1 MEDTN
6 FKWRVKEIIKLQE
19 QGKLVLSWTKEF
31 GLPSYSDLNRKESEV
46 FEEGILVGHIELIS
60 GAGVYAFTP
69 IPGAPLP
76 KILRGQKKLRLGEA
90 VINLTKRLAIIST
103 ENGETVTINGLFPAD
118 PYYAQSELNRALA
131 DEGIAV
137 WKVEIIG
144 KDPLFQY
151 GIQRIFNN
159 QTLADLTGYAFD
171 YENSVLVYAGAVGH
185 KTSLQSIHAT
195 LIQGKPVS
203 INHKTLYPEA
213 GHWFANTLAI
223 MDYSTWQTAFINHKA
238 VPGKWQPGEYAYALF
253 FEEDQDETDDFAVCF
268 VERLKEV
275 LEIPILEEWGKTLL
289 KAGKDAYLVSE
300 LNTWG
305 DCIRAVRIEPSGWKR
320 LVEELLFEEK
330 IKI

>member
-1 MEDTN
+1 MEDTT

-19 QGKLVLSWTKEF
+19 QGKPVLSWSKEF
-31 GLPSYSDLNRKESEV
+31 GLPSCSDLNRKDDNV
-46 FEEGILVGHIELIS
+46 FEDGLLIGRVEYVS

-103 ENGETVTINGLFPAD
+103 ENGETVTINGLFSAD
-118 PYYAQSELNRALA
+118 PYYARSELNRELA
-131 DEGIAV
+131 EEGIAI
-137 WKVEIIG
+137 WKVEVIG

-171 YENSVLVYAGAVGH
+171 YDNSVLVYAGAVGH

-195 LIQGKPVS
+195 LIQGKQVS
-203 INHKTLYPEA
+203 INHNTLYPED
-213 GHWFANTLAI
+213 GHWFSHTLAI
-223 MDYSTWQTAFINHKA
+223 VDYSSWQTAFINHKA

-253 FEEDQDETDDFAVCF
+253 FEEDQDETDFAACF
-268 VERLKEV
+268 VKRLKEV
-275 LEIPILEEWGKTLL
+275 LEIPILEEWGETLL
-289 KAGKDAYLVSE
+289 KAGKGAYLVSE

-305 DCIRAVRIEPSGWKR
+305 DCIYGVRIETSGWKR
-320 LVEELLFEEK
+320 LVEELLFKEK